1 MRIEQMT
8 GQELRP
14 ARLLAATCLL
24 ALVAGCTFD
33 SDLRGGLD
41 GFSTS
46 EAALNA
52 TAPRPAPDNR
62 GIISYPNYQVAV
74 ARRDDRVADVAYRI
88 GSDPA
93 QLARYN
99 GLEVDS
105 RLREG
110 EILALPSRV
119 AEPSPATGAAG
130 TGPILSPGGV
140 DIASMAGS
148 AIDRAAG
155 NEVSVATLPPST
167 PGDPARQVGN
177 EPVRHRVQRGET
189 AYTIARTYGVSVRAL
204 SDWNGLDSQFTIR
217 EGQYLLIPL
226 VAEDGSARAAPAVV
240 EAPGSGS
247 VTPVPPSASQPLP
260 QEQPLSQAEAQAKAE
275 EDKQDLAPDLSAEQ
289 TPATTT
295 FDYPLR
301 GRIIREFERGKNDG
315 INLAADAGTPVKAA
329 GAGSVAV
336 VLEDT
341 DGGLVVGVK
350 HADNLLTLYSN
361 ITNVVVAKGDQVSR
375 GQQIGELPGGNQ
387 AYLIFQ
393 VRRGMT
399 PLDPMDYLP

>member
-1 MRIEQMT
+1 MT

-14 ARLLAATCLL
+14 ARLLAATCIL

-41 GFSTS
+41 GFSTAD
-46 EAALNA
+46 AARNA
-52 TAPRPAPDNR
+52 AAPRPAPDNR

-93 QLARYN
+93 SLARYN
-99 GLEVDS
+99 GLEIDS

-155 NEVSVATLPPST
+155 NEVAVATLPPST
-167 PGDPARQVGN
+167 PGEPARQVGN
-177 EPVRHRVQRGET
+177 EPIRHQVRRGET

-204 SDWNGLDSQFTIR
+204 ADWNGLDSQFTIR
-217 EGQYLLIPL
+217 EGQFLLIPL
-226 VAEDGSARAAPAVV
+226 VAEDGSSRSAPATTT

-247 VTPVPPSASQPLP
+247 ATPVPPSASQPLP
-260 QEQPLSQAEAQAKAE
+260 QEQPLSQAEAKAKAE
-275 EDKQDLAPDLSAEQ
+275 EDKQDLAPDLSGEQ
-289 TPATTT
+289 VQASTL

-301 GRIIREFERGKNDG
+301 GRIIREFERGKSDG
-315 INLAADAGTPVKAA
+315 INLAADPGTPVKAA
-329 GAGSVAV
+329 AAGSVAV
-336 VLEDT
+336 ILEDT
-341 DGGLVVGVK
+341 DGGLVVGIK
-350 HADNLLTLYSN
+350 HEDNLLTLYSN
-361 ITNVVVAKGDQVSR
+361 ITGVTVAKGDTVSR
-375 GQQIGELPGGNQ
+375 GQQIGALPAGNQ

-399 PLDPMDYLP
+399 PLDPMDFLP